1 MPLPSFRSSR
11 SKVRRRRSHHA
22 LKPQQVAVCAKCE
35 AILLQHR
42 ACKNCGAYGDRNVA
56 KQGAAEVK
64 KAIAKT
70 VKAKEVKAAK
80 SVKPAKAVKSSAQP
94 GHEGHNHE

>member
-22 LKPQQVAVCAKCE
+22 LKPIAVTTCPKCE
-35 AILLQHR
+35 AILLPHR
-42 ACKNCGAYGDRNVA
+42 ACNKCGAYKDRSVA
-56 KQGAAEVK
+56 KGMTEVK

-70 VKAKEVKAAK
+70 TKKT
-80 SVKPAKAVKSSAQP
+80 AVRKTSGKP
-94 GHEGHNHE
+94 GHEGHDHE